1 MLKLYR
7 VPQIRFTTDLPA
19 SISSSQVSTQAS
31 TRGNGA
37 SVGGRA
43 RAGAKEKDGEKSW
56 EMSDITYT
64 RGDAAMARARRPAT
78 LLDTQLES
86 IDSELDIDAVVA
98 LN

>member
-43 RAGAKEKDGEKSW
+43 RARAGAKEKDGEKSW

-64 RGDAAMARARRPAT
+64 RGDAAMARRPAT

-86 IDSELDIDAVVA
+86 IDSELDIDA
-98 LN
+98 

>member
-64 RGDAAMARARRPAT
+64 RGDAAMARARRPA
-78 LLDTQLES
+78 DTQLES
-86 IDSELDIDAVVA
+86 IDSELDIDALVA

>member
-37 SVGGRA
+37 SVGGRARA

-86 IDSELDIDAVVA
+86 IDSELDIDA
-98 LN
+98 